1 MNRLSSIVS
10 AGVLLAGTA
19 VLATSAVVPTAA
31 AVVPTAAAVVP
42 TASRQEQPIFKSSV
56 RTVPIYA
63 TVVDS
68 GGRLVPDLERG
79 DFTIL
84 DNGKPTELSLFSNQ
98 SQPFSAV
105 VMLDTSAS
113 MTANLKLLNRAA
125 EQFLMRLLPV
135 DRAQVGAFNDKIQLS
150 GTFTNNRDELIGA
163 LNDLYFGNPTRLND
177 GIAAGLDALKGIEGR
192 RVVLVFTDGE
202 DTASHTGFKTVL
214 ERARDEEVM
223 VYSIGLESE
232 FFNGMRVVKTRPSR
246 DLRKI
251 SDETGGG
258 YFELL
263 KTVDLAP
270 TFSRV
275 AQELRSQ
282 YLIGFAPVA
291 LDGKVHKL
299 DVKVNRP
306 GMIVRARKS
315 YLAAPDTKS

>member
-1 MNRLSSIVS
+1 MSSLVF
-10 AGVLLAGTA
+10 ATALLAG
-19 VLATSAVVPTAA
+19 SIVVVA
-31 AVVPTAAAVVP
+31 
-42 TASRQEQPIFKSSV
+42 QDQPVFKSSV

-63 TVVDS
+63 TVVDAS
-68 GGRLVPDLERG
+68 GRLVPELDRS

-84 DNGKPTELSLFSNQ
+84 DNGKPADVTLFSNE
-98 SQPFSAV
+98 SQPFTAV

-125 EQFLMRLLPV
+125 EQFLLRLLPV

-150 GTFTNNRDELIGA
+150 GTFTNDRDELIGA

-177 GIAAGLDALKGIEGR
+177 GIAAGLDALQGIDGR

-202 DTASHTGFKTVL
+202 DTSSRIGFKTVL

-232 FFNGMRVVKTRPSR
+232 YFNGMRVVKSRPSR

-263 KTVDLAP
+263 KTADLAP
-270 TFSRV
+270 TFTRV

-282 YLIGFAPVA
+282 YLIGFAPAA

-299 DVKVNRP
+299 EVKVTRP
-306 GMIVRARKS
+306 GMTVRARKS
-315 YLAAPDTKS
+315 YLAAPDKPSF

>member
-1 MNRLSSIVS
+1 MSRMSPFVF
-10 AGVLLAGTA
+10 AVALLAGPL
-19 VLATSAVVPTAA
+19 VLAQ
-31 AVVPTAAAVVP
+31 
-42 TASRQEQPIFKSSV
+42 QEQQQPIFKSNV

-63 TVVDS
+63 TVVDAS
-68 GGRLVPDLERG
+68 GRLAPDLEQA

-84 DNGKPTELSLFSNQ
+84 DNGKPADVSLFSNE
-98 SQPFSAV
+98 SQPFTAV

-125 EQFLMRLLPV
+125 EQFLLRLLPV
-135 DRAQVGAFNDKIQLS
+135 DKAQVGAFNDKIQLS

-163 LNDLYFGNPTRLND
+163 LDDLYFGNPTRLND
-177 GIAAGLDALKGIEGR
+177 GIAAGLDALQGIDGR

-202 DTASHTGFKTVL
+202 DTSSRIGFKTVL

-232 FFNGMRVVKTRPSR
+232 YFNGMRVVKSRPSR

-263 KTVDLAP
+263 KSAELAP

-282 YLIGFAPVA
+282 YLIGFAPAA

-299 DVKVNRP
+299 DVKVSKP
-306 GMIVRARKS
+306 GMTVRARRS
-315 YLAAPDTKS
+315 YLAAPDKPSH

>member
-1 MNRLSSIVS
+1 MSSTVVAI
-10 AGVLLAGTA
+10 AALAGS
-19 VLATSAVVPTAA
+19 LVVAA
-31 AVVPTAAAVVP
+31 
-42 TASRQEQPIFKSSV
+42 QDQPIFKSNV

-63 TVVDS
+63 TVVDPS
-68 GGRLVPDLERG
+68 GRLVPDLEQA
-79 DFTIL
+79 DFQIL
-84 DNGKPTELSLFSNQ
+84 DNGKPADVTLFSNE
-98 SQPFSAV
+98 SQPFTAV

-125 EQFLMRLLPV
+125 EQFLLRLLPV
-135 DRAQVGAFNDKIQLS
+135 DKAQVGAFNDKIQLS

-177 GIAAGLDALKGIEGR
+177 GIAAGLDALQGIDGR

-202 DTASHTGFKTVL
+202 DTSSKTGFKTVL

-232 FFNGMRVVKTRPSR
+232 FFNGMRIVKTRPSR
-246 DLRKI
+246 DLRRI
-251 SDETGGG
+251 ADETGGG
-258 YFELL
+258 YFELV

-282 YLIGFAPVA
+282 YLIGFAPAA

-299 DVKVNRP
+299 DVKVTKP
-306 GMIVRARKS
+306 GMTVRARRS
-315 YLAAPDTKS
+315 YLAAPDKPSN

>member
-10 AGVLLAGTA
+10 AAVLLAGTA
-19 VLATSAVVPTAA
+19 VLATSGQD
-31 AVVPTAAAVVP
+31 
-42 TASRQEQPIFKSSV
+42 RPIFKSSV

-68 GGRLVPDLERG
+68 GGRLVPGLERG
-79 DFTIL
+79 DFSVL
-84 DNGKPTELSLFSNQ
+84 DNGKPAEVSLFSNA

-177 GIAAGLDALKGIEGR
+177 GIAAGLDALKGREGR

-202 DTASHTGFKTVL
+202 DTASRLGFKTVL
-214 ERARDEEVM
+214 EQARDEEVM

-232 FFNGMRVVKTRPSR
+232 YFNGQRVVKSRPSR

-263 KTVDLAP
+263 KTADLAP
-270 TFSRV
+270 TFTRV

-282 YLIGFAPVA
+282 YLIGFTPVA

-299 DVKVNRP
+299 EVKVNRP

-315 YLAAPDTKS
+315 YLAAPDAKS

>member
-1 MNRLSSIVS
+1 MLRMSSLIV
-10 AGVLLAGTA
+10 AIGALAGSL
-19 VLATSAVVPTAA
+19 VLAG
-31 AVVPTAAAVVP
+31 
-42 TASRQEQPIFKSSV
+42 QDQPIFKSNV

-68 GGRLVPDLERG
+68 GGRLVPDLEQG
-79 DFTIL
+79 DFQIL
-84 DNGKPTELSLFSNQ
+84 DNGKPTDVSLFSNE

-125 EQFLMRLLPV
+125 EQFLLRLLPV
-135 DRAQVGAFNDKIQLS
+135 DKAQVGAFNDKIQLS

-177 GIAAGLDALKGIEGR
+177 GIAAGLDALQGIEGR

-202 DTASHTGFKTVL
+202 DTSSKTGFKTVL

-232 FFNGMRVVKTRPSR
+232 YFNGMRVVKSRPSR

-263 KTVDLAP
+263 KTADLAP
-270 TFSRV
+270 TFTRV

-282 YLIGFAPVA
+282 YLIGFAPAA

-299 DVKVNRP
+299 EVKVSRP
-306 GMIVRARKS
+306 GMTVRARRS
-315 YLAAPDTKS
+315 YLAAPDKPSN

>member
-1 MNRLSSIVS
+1 MSSLVF
-10 AGVLLAGTA
+10 AVALLAGPL
-19 VLATSAVVPTAA
+19 VLAQ
-31 AVVPTAAAVVP
+31 
-42 TASRQEQPIFKSSV
+42 QEQQPIFKSNV

-63 TVVDS
+63 TVVDAS
-68 GGRLVPDLERG
+68 GRLAPDLEQA

-84 DNGKPTELSLFSNQ
+84 DNGKPADVSLFSNE
-98 SQPFSAV
+98 SQPFTAV

-125 EQFLMRLLPV
+125 EQFLLRLLPV

-163 LNDLYFGNPTRLND
+163 LDDLYFGNPTRLND
-177 GIAAGLDALKGIEGR
+177 GIAAGLDALQGIDGR

-202 DTASHTGFKTVL
+202 DTSSRIGFKTVL

-232 FFNGMRVVKTRPSR
+232 YFNGMRVVKSRPSR

-263 KTVDLAP
+263 KSAELAP

-282 YLIGFAPVA
+282 YLIGFAPAA

-299 DVKVNRP
+299 DVKVTKP
-306 GMIVRARKS
+306 GMTVRARRS
-315 YLAAPDTKS
+315 YLAAPDKPSN

>member
-1 MNRLSSIVS
+1 MSRMSPFVF
-10 AGVLLAGTA
+10 AVALLAGPL
-19 VLATSAVVPTAA
+19 VLAQ
-31 AVVPTAAAVVP
+31 
-42 TASRQEQPIFKSSV
+42 QEQQQPIFKSNV

-63 TVVDS
+63 TVVDAS
-68 GGRLVPDLERG
+68 GRLAPDLEQA

-84 DNGKPTELSLFSNQ
+84 DNGKPADVSLFSNE
-98 SQPFSAV
+98 SQPFTAV

-125 EQFLMRLLPV
+125 EQFLLRLLPV

-163 LNDLYFGNPTRLND
+163 LDDLYFGNPTRLND
-177 GIAAGLDALKGIEGR
+177 GIAAGLDALQGIDGR

-202 DTASHTGFKTVL
+202 DTSSRIGFKTVL

-232 FFNGMRVVKTRPSR
+232 YFNGMRVVKSRPSR

-263 KTVDLAP
+263 KTVELAP

-282 YLIGFAPVA
+282 YLIGFAPAA

-299 DVKVNRP
+299 DVKVSKP
-306 GMIVRARKS
+306 GMTVRARRS
-315 YLAAPDTKS
+315 YLAAPDKPSH

>member
-10 AGVLLAGTA
+10 AGILLAGTA
-19 VLATSAVVPTAA
+19 VLATSG
-31 AVVPTAAAVVP
+31 
-42 TASRQEQPIFKSSV
+42 QNQPIFKSSV

-63 TVVDS
+63 TVVDGS
-68 GGRLVPDLERG
+68 GRLVPDLERG

-84 DNGKPTELSLFSNQ
+84 DNGKPAELSLFSNQ

-125 EQFLMRLLPV
+125 EQFLLRLLPV

-150 GTFTNNRDELIGA
+150 GTFTNDRDELIGA

-202 DTASHTGFKTVL
+202 DTASRTGFKTVL